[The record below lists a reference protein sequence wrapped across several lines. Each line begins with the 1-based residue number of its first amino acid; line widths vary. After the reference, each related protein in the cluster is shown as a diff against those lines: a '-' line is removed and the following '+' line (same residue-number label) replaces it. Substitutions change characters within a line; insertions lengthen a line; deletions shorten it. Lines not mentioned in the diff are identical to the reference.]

1 MPANVKSQR
10 ERIDFVDLF
19 LNPLTTLGSFS
30 SLVTFYTQLTNKV
43 WLDYISKNYQSQ
55 HNFVLFQEHQRAS
68 EQKPYGTFF
77 QAGVFVIPRLEI
89 RGRLSRGTTFL
100 QLIFVFLNYLYLPRL
115 QTLQTLCRTP
125 QYFIFYQ

>member
-43 WLDYISKNYQSQ
+43 WLD
-55 HNFVLFQEHQRAS
+55 
-68 EQKPYGTFF
+68 
-77 QAGVFVIPRLEI
+77 
-89 RGRLSRGTTFL
+89 
-100 QLIFVFLNYLYLPRL
+100 
-115 QTLQTLCRTP
+115 
-125 QYFIFYQ
+125 